1 MEQNII
7 QRKSESNKYN
17 FTNVIQDEKKKKW
30 NGFFRFKTNIIQLQ
44 YFSTLSNS

>member
-17 FTNVIQDEKKKKW
+17 FTNVIQDENKKS
-30 NGFFRFKTNIIQLQ
+30 GMD
-44 YFSTLSNS
+44 LSDLTQM

>member
-17 FTNVIQDEKKKKW
+17 FTNVIQDENKKKW
-30 NGFFRFKTNIIQLQ
+30 YGFFRYKTNVI
-44 YFSTLSNS
+44 